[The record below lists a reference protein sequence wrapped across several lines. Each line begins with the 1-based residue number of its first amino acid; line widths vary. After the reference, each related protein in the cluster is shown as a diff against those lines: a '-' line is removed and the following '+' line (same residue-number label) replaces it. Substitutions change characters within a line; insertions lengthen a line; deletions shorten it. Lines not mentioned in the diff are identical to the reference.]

1 MHLIISLFHFKSFLY
16 LLTRKYTISCFL
28 EIAHLSCACI
38 FFCVGSHARLRC
50 MCTCNRCTFCLCQ
63 NFLNSELVQ
72 TVRTKLYTVVF
83 SRFSGWFYLA
93 SLLFLYF
100 YISLL
105 NSSLF
110 IHFIYHPDSHSFSF
124 ISAFWFGLINFWL
137 YRLYENANGAAAV
150 TTFCGLIS
158 ELGCR
163 LLDGSP
169 GIFGYYFNSVQ
180 FICVALFT
188 KYSFKGAL

>member
-137 YRLYENANGAAAV
+137 YRLYENAMELLQLWHFVDSFLSWAV
-150 TTFCGLIS
+150 DFWMDHQAFLDTIS
-158 ELGCR
+158 IQ
-163 LLDGSP
+163 S
-169 GIFGYYFNSVQ
+169 S
-180 FICVALFT
+180 LFV
-188 KYSFKGAL
+188 

>member
-1 MHLIISLFHFKSFLY
+1 MLHSLVVSKNLREHINWQCAFNHFTFSLQVFPLSINSKVHYILFLRNGSF
-16 LLTRKYTISCFL
+16 
-28 EIAHLSCACI
+28 LSCACV
-38 FFCVGSHARLRC
+38 FFLCVGSHARLRC

-105 NSSLF
+105 NLSLF
-110 IHFIYHPDSHSFSF
+110 IHFFFFILISHSFSF
-124 ISAFWFGLINFWL
+124 ISAFLFWPDKL
-137 YRLYENANGAAAV
+137 LTIYTPYSHNTIQTVWKCNGAASV
-150 TTFCGLIS
+150 MTFCGL
-158 ELGCR
+158 
-163 LLDGSP
+163 SP
-169 GIFGYYFNSVQ
+169 YFR
-180 FICVALFT
+180 IGL
-188 KYSFKGAL
+188 